1 MAKNKYDNYSKE
13 QLIDKIK
20 QFEKQQYGLVWED
33 KPEEIANKCERELP
47 VLSEDKSKEIIK
59 DTTKPTN
66 FILEGDNYHTLYTLS
81 FTHKKKIDVIYID
94 PPYNTGK
101 ENEWRYNDKWVD
113 NNDKFRHSNWL
124 SFINKRLQLAKPLLK
139 DTGIIFISIDDNE
152 IAQLKMLCDK
162 IFLEKN
168 LLNVLVW
175 DLSTGTQAGHFVRS
189 HEYIL
194 AYARNKNML
203 PNFQGESGIIDHS
216 SLKKKSYKNPESEFT
231 IPLGT
236 RFDAPDGFELKECW
250 GNAEKTYLIKGNF
263 IAKDKKLTQEVVLKA
278 GWSQK
283 NQMLSWFSGEE
294 TFDSKG
300 QKIVEFYFNSSG
312 VLHCIK
318 DKSVIN
324 PASVLKELGSTKN
337 GSTELESVI
346 GQQNTFNFPKSLELI
361 KFLIKLKPKDSI
373 ILDFFAG
380 SGTTGQAVL
389 ELNNDD
395 NGTRQFILCTN
406 NENKICED
414 VTYPRVSNVINGY
427 ADKLPLVSN
436 LKYYR
441 TDFVPYVIT
450 DNDKRKLVSKSTE
463 LLCITENTFEIVKQN
478 SKRLDFAIFKNTR
491 QYTAIIYDE
500 DGIESCCSE
509 LNKINPEHKVIIYV
523 FSYDHT
529 YDEIDFETLKI
540 IFDIKPIPEIILNVY
555 RKNFKLKRK

>member
-1 MAKNKYDNYSKE
+1 
-13 QLIDKIK
+13 
-20 QFEKQQYGLVWED
+20 
-33 KPEEIANKCERELP
+33 
-47 VLSEDKSKEIIK
+47 
-59 DTTKPTN
+59 
-66 FILEGDNYHTLYTLS
+66 
-81 FTHKKKIDVIYID
+81 
-94 PPYNTGK
+94 
-101 ENEWRYNDKWVD
+101 
-113 NNDKFRHSNWL
+113 
-124 SFINKRLQLAKPLLK
+124 
-139 DTGIIFISIDDNE
+139 
-152 IAQLKMLCDK
+152 
-162 IFLEKN
+162 
-168 LLNVLVW
+168 
-175 DLSTGTQAGHFVRS
+175 
-189 HEYIL
+189 
-194 AYARNKNML
+194 
-203 PNFQGESGIIDHS
+203 
-216 SLKKKSYKNPESEFT
+216 
-231 IPLGT
+231 
-236 RFDAPDGFELKECW
+236 
-250 GNAEKTYLIKGNF
+250 LIKGNF